1 MSKSPKNVARTAN
14 ISRPV
19 DVANLSDVAGKVRP
33 AGAPKSVQGTP
44 FNFKFD
50 WTGVTTEMLRAA
62 ATDALVV
69 RLQGKTRADHVAA
82 VKKNKAAKF
91 SDAIAANMSGT
102 VNVAS
107 LMSNARGMREPSE
120 AQIARN
126 FATVSR
132 NVGKLTDAQR
142 REMLALLSKK

>member
-1 MSKSPKNVARTAN
+1 MKTPKNVAPKAN
-14 ISRPV
+14 KTGPV
-19 DVANLSDVAGKVRP
+19 DVANLSNVSGKIRP
-33 AGAPKSVQGTP
+33 EKKAAQMP
-44 FNFKFD
+44 FNFEFD

-82 VKKNKAAKF
+82 LKKNKSAKF
-91 SDAIAANMSGT
+91 ADAIRANMSGRI
-102 VNVAS
+102 NVAT

-120 AQIARN
+120 EQVQRN
-126 FATVSR
+126 FASMTR
-132 NVGKLTDAQR
+132 HVGKLSAEQR